1 MHNIIAEILLPFV
14 EGNLPTHYQS
24 NPAAIFYNFRRY
36 LDSIL
41 TFLQSLIAYYKT
53 VNESGASRLRNTF
66 NTSNFSIC
74 ISLYVYILLL

>member
-24 NPAAIFYNFRRY
+24 NPAAIAIFYNFRRY

-53 VNESGASRLRNTF
+53 VNETGASRLSAEYF
-66 NTSNFSIC
+66 NTNFSIR
-74 ISLYVYILLL
+74 L